1 MLGHNYINS
10 AIALSATLAVGVS
23 VTLPAAAQSRFMDV
37 SSDYWANPYV
47 QALTEAEII
56 SGFPDSTF
64 RPDQEMTRAQFAA
77 ILNGGFP
84 KDDIRDPI
92 AFSDVPANH
101 WAADA
106 IAAAYSRGFL
116 SGYPDGTFGLNQP
129 ITRLEVLLALV
140 SGLGID
146 TASADIAALQSFTD
160 SEAIPGWAVEAI
172 AAATTSDLVVNY
184 PNVRQLNSSRN
195 ATRAEISAIAYQAL
209 VSSGRASAIASPYL
223 PNPAVPI
230 VEAPEEVSE
239 EVSEESEFSSLVAS
253 LGSTD
258 ADARKAAADQ
268 LAAQGARAVPDL
280 AIAIQSDNTETQ
292 EAAAYALNK
301 IGADAAAAT
310 PTLLEVI
317 RDDDELVRALATST
331 LAQVGLEQSVL
342 INLLTASITNES
354 GLVKDI
360 AADALIGIGSDAVPA
375 LGNLLQNEAASN
387 LAKQTAAT
395 LIGDINQ
402 IDQIDDLVLQSAI
415 PILAETL
422 NDGDS
427 EVRKAAASAL
437 GDFGPLADVA
447 IPALTQ
453 ALTGEEPNISKTIAT
468 SLTKIGQQSV
478 PGLTEALN
486 DDDPLTRL
494 YAADALWTLTKDSSL
509 ILPTLVSTLS
519 DGTVET
525 RELAAL
531 GLTYLGRQ
539 ASPALPD
546 LRGLLGDDNDRIVD
560 IAQLALLILGNRNEP
575 APDLGFLRT
584 DAEKVDSVPAI
595 AEAVSQLWRRR

>member
-1 MLGHNYINS
+1 MLS
-10 AIALSATLAVGVS
+10 
-23 VTLPAAAQSRFMDV
+23 
-37 SSDYWANPYV
+37 
-47 QALTEAEII
+47 
-56 SGFPDSTF
+56 
-64 RPDQEMTRAQFAA
+64 
-77 ILNGGFP
+77 
-84 KDDIRDPI
+84 
-92 AFSDVPANH
+92 
-101 WAADA
+101 
-106 IAAAYSRGFL
+106 
-116 SGYPDGTFGLNQP
+116 
-129 ITRLEVLLALV
+129 LV
-140 SGLGID
+140 SGLDID
-146 TASADIAALQSFTD
+146 TVSADIAALQSFTD
-160 SEAIPGWAVEAI
+160 SEEIPGWAVEAI

-184 PNVRQLNSSRN
+184 PNVRQLNPSRN

-209 VSSGRASAIASPYL
+209 VSSGRADAIASPYL

-230 VEAPEEVSE
+230 VEVP
-239 EVSEESEFSSLVAS
+239 EESEFSSLVAS

-258 ADARKAAADQ
+258 ADTRREAADQ

-292 EAAAYALNK
+292 EAAAYALNE
-301 IGADAAAAT
+301 IGPDAAAAT

-402 IDQIDDLVLQSAI
+402 IDQIDDLVLRSAI

-422 NDGDS
+422 NNGNS
-427 EVRKAAASAL
+427 EVRRAAAAAL
-437 GDFGPLADVA
+437 GDFGPLADAA
-447 IPALTQ
+447 IPALAQ
-453 ALTGEEPNISKTIAT
+453 ALTGEEPDISKTIAI

-486 DDDPLTRL
+486 DNDPLTRL
-494 YAADALWTLTKDSSL
+494 YAADALWTLTEDSSL

-595 AEAVSQLWRRR
+595 AQAVSQLWRRR